1 MVSCKERGA
10 NMSDGCAVADCGL
23 RFCYVAADGWILD
36 AQRHR
41 CSLQLRRACASHVA
55 IATLRT
61 WRLSTRVHNL
71 SRRSSQRRAFR
82 GWTAFTSV
90 QARAR
95 ALASARRARIVRNL
109 FQEWWRRLED
119 GRAQRAAEARFRAAL
134 GPAQRG
140 LPWGASGLGPQAPL
154 DSPTR
159 LSHTS
164 STLGGA
170 GGSGRPSY
178 PSPPRAVSPSW
189 RGDTGPSRRSSALF
203 GDARGGDQGSF
214 AASRVSE
221 HWGRDSWPT
230 AAARDGWTPHEHREE
245 PRSALP
251 VPVPIGTVAPSF
263 HDVYDG
269 GASGAPLPWRRA
281 PRDGQPIV

>member
-1 MVSCKERGA
+1 MI
-10 NMSDGCAVADCGL
+10 DGCAVADFGL
-23 RFCYVAADGWILD
+23 HCCSVAADGWILD

-41 CSLQLRRACASHVA
+41 CSLQLRRMCASHVA

-82 GWTAFTSV
+82 GWTAFTST

-95 ALASARRARIVRNL
+95 ALASARRARIVRSL
-109 FQEWWRRLED
+109 FQEWRRRLED
-119 GRAQRAAEARFRAAL
+119 GRAQRAAEARFRATL
-134 GPAQRG
+134 GPVQRG

-170 GGSGRPSY
+170 GGQGRPSY
-178 PSPPRAVSPSW
+178 PSPPRAASPSW
-189 RGDTGPSRRSSALF
+189 QGSTGPSRRSSTLF
-203 GDARGGDQGSF
+203 GDASAGDQGSYG
-214 AASRVSE
+214 ASRISE
-221 HWGRDSWPT
+221 HWGRDSWPVP
-230 AAARDGWTPHEHREE
+230 AARDGWTPHGHREE

-251 VPVPIGTVAPSF
+251 VPFPIGTVAPSLD
-263 HDVYDG
+263 DVYDG
-269 GASGAPLPWRRA
+269 GEYGASLPWRRA
-281 PRDGQPIV
+281 SRDGQPIV